1 MPVFFNPI
9 AIESSIT
16 FDGNV
21 ALGSL
26 PVGRT
31 LRDALHCPNCGAAY
45 NLLVPAEA
53 SVTEVEAY
61 CSHLRDT
68 LTESCGMHPPVVQ
81 SG

>member
-21 ALGSL
+21 ALGNL

-31 LRDALHCPNCGAAY
+31 LTDALHCPTCGAAY
-45 NLLVPAEA
+45 NLLVPAGA
-53 SVTEVEAY
+53 SVSEVEAY
-61 CSHLRDT
+61 RCNLRDA

-81 SG
+81 SR